1 MHDDRL
7 SELMNIN
14 EAAKFLGCS
23 KTTVD
28 RWARDGNPETPKP
41 VNAWGR
47 RRWIR
52 SDLQARVDKL
62 KAMIPAYNSKF
73 EKNADLRFQKWD
85 IAVRLD
91 MKIARFGTVYI
102 LKGFFSK

>member
-1 MHDDRL
+1 MHDDQL

-28 RWARDGNPETPKP
+28 RWARDGNPDTPKP
-41 VNAWGR
+41 VDAWGR

-52 SDLQARVDKL
+52 SDLQARIDKL
-62 KAMIPAYNSKF
+62 KKMIPPYQNSLGK
-73 EKNADLRFQKWD
+73 K
-85 IAVRLD
+85 
-91 MKIARFGTVYI
+91 
-102 LKGFFSK
+102 